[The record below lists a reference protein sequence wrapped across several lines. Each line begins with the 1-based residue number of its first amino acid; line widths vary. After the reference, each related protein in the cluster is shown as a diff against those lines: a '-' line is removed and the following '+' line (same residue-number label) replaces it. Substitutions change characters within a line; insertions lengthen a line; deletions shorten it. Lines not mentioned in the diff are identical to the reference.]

1 MTDYWTG
8 DKVSFDEFMKCR
20 IGYYPGAEF
29 DGNLVKIGNMS
40 HSVHCFLHADY
51 GVSREEMEKH
61 LAKDGCLS
69 GYHSIGRV
77 DWSDAIHIDG
87 HSGFRKLEPYC
98 FMEIFERNAD
108 KDDSWG
114 AERLAVMFLL
124 ADGIKA
130 YEQLFVNQY
139 KKAPWLFLLQDH
151 GFGGNYD
158 MFGRGGALDRTIQKE
173 EDKPEFVICGAN
185 TDIWGGYYRM
195 DRVLATCGGMHR
207 TIRRFYTKN
216 YMNR

>member
-1 MTDYWTG
+1 
-8 DKVSFDEFMKCR
+8 
-20 IGYYPGAEF
+20 
-29 DGNLVKIGNMS
+29 
-40 HSVHCFLHADY
+40 
-51 GVSREEMEKH
+51 
-61 LAKDGCLS
+61 
-69 GYHSIGRV
+69 
-77 DWSDAIHIDG
+77 
-87 HSGFRKLEPYC
+87 
-98 FMEIFERNAD
+98 MEIFERNAD

-207 TIRRFYTKN
+207 TIRRLYTKN

>member
-20 IGYYPGAEF
+20 IGYYPGAAF

-61 LAKDGCLS
+61 RAKDGCLS

-87 HSGFRKLEPYC
+87 HSGFWKLEPYC
-98 FMEIFERNAD
+98 FMEIF
-108 KDDSWG
+108 
-114 AERLAVMFLL
+114 
-124 ADGIKA
+124 
-130 YEQLFVNQY
+130 
-139 KKAPWLFLLQDH
+139 
-151 GFGGNYD
+151 
-158 MFGRGGALDRTIQKE
+158 
-173 EDKPEFVICGAN
+173 
-185 TDIWGGYYRM
+185 
-195 DRVLATCGGMHR
+195 
-207 TIRRFYTKN
+207 
-216 YMNR
+216 